1 MTKRKKKTATV
12 EIPEEGIVLV
22 DTVDETN
29 TSIQLEAG
37 TDVVS
42 KLYIKQLLETAP
54 ELRGDW
60 DIQGAAYVENFRVKY
75 AEFLAEL
82 TKLAS

>member
-1 MTKRKKKTATV
+1 MTKRKKKVVAEEPNEPEETTEIPVAVLGTV
-12 EIPEEGIVLV
+12 ELIDIVNKEELK
-22 DTVDETN
+22 
-29 TSIQLEAG
+29 A
-37 TDVVS
+37 
-42 KLYIKQLLETAP
+42 LLDTAP